1 MKNRIISKQVLG
13 IDIGKDEFYA
23 CYKVLYTN
31 SDSIIKGTK
40 SFLNTSSGIVS
51 FYNWAKKLTKNTEI
65 KVLFVM
71 EATGV
76 YYEDIAYFL
85 YEKGEQVSV
94 QLAQKVKYFAKSCN
108 LKTKTDK
115 VDAKMIAEF
124 GIEKNLKAID
134 IWSPPSDNFKMI
146 RDLSRGYTSI
156 NLAKTAAISQL
167 HALKH
172 SHKVNQLVIF
182 MKEEQILFYKKQLKS
197 IESEMRALVK
207 ADDELALKIKRI
219 ETIKGVGFM
228 TVIKLVSELNGFQ
241 LFRNIRQL
249 ISYAGL
255 DVVENSSGKHQGKSK
270 ISKKGNTRV
279 RTALYMPSLSA
290 VRYNKR
296 LKTFYDRIMKN
307 RTAKKQGL
315 VAVMRKLLIY
325 IYTLWNNETE
335 FIEDFQMIK
344 R

>member
-1 MKNRIISKQVLG
+1 MKNRTISKQVIG

-40 SFLNTSSGIVS
+40 SFLNTSSGILS
-51 FYNWAKKLTKNTEI
+51 FYNWTKKLTKDTEI

-85 YEKGEQVSV
+85 YEKGEQLSV

-156 NLAKTAAISQL
+156 SSAKTAAMSQL
-167 HALKH
+167 HALKY
-172 SHKVNQLVIF
+172 SHKVNQLVIL
-182 MKEEQILFYKKQLKS
+182 MKEEQISFYKKQLKL
-197 IESEMRALVK
+197 IELEMRALVK

-249 ISYAGL
+249 VSYAGL

-270 ISKKGNTRV
+270 ISKKGNT
-279 RTALYMPSLSA
+279 SLEQHYICLA
-290 VRYNKR
+290 FR
-296 LKTFYDRIMKN
+296 L
-307 RTAKKQGL
+307 
-315 VAVMRKLLIY
+315 
-325 IYTLWNNETE
+325 
-335 FIEDFQMIK
+335 
-344 R
+344 